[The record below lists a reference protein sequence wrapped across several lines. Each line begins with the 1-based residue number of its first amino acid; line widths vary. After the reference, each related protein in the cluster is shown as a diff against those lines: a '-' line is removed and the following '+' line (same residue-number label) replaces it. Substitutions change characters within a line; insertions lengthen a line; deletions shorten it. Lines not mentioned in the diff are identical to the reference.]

1 MQRNGAAQAPP
12 RAQALE
18 LPIGMKGQELL
29 EKAEHT
35 EAAEEPPG
43 SFEVEQKEEQ

>member
-1 MQRNGAAQAPP
+1 
-12 RAQALE
+12 
-18 LPIGMKGQELL
+18 MKRQELL

-43 SFEVEQKEEQ
+43 SFEVEQKGEQ